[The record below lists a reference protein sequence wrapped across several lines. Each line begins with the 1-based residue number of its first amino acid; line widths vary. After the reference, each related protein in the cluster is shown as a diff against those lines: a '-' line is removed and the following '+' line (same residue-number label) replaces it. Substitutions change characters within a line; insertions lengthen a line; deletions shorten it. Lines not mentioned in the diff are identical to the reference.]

1 MDLLVEFPSNPGG
14 SSHQRPSRGHRPE
27 RRGRS
32 GELMPFL
39 RPPPAARSRPGSN
52 SAAIRPLQKP
62 MRSNAGS
69 I

>member
-14 SSHQRPSRGHRPE
+14 SSHQLRSRGHRPE

-32 GELMPFL
+32 GGFKPFP
-39 RPPPAARSRPGSN
+39 RTPPAARSRPGSS

-62 MRSNAGS
+62 LRASAGS